1 MTEEGPNPTS
11 PSWAVPGAR
20 VVCVDD
26 SWNKIGPSR
35 VPMLHEVLTIKDV
48 LTRAD
53 YAAVGVDCVPACTLS
68 FTELG
73 HDWTF
78 NANCFR
84 PTTPTRTEAEDVR
97 MIKDLTTPMTPI
109 ERLDRLKEMLDA

>member
-1 MTEEGPNPTS
+1 MTDHPTI

-26 SWNKIGPSR
+26 SWNRIGPDR
-35 VPMLHEVLTIKDV
+35 VPMLHEVLTIKEV

-53 YAAVGVDCVPACTLS
+53 YAAVGVNCVPACTLA
-68 FTELG
+68 FVELG

-78 NANCFR
+78 NSNCFR
-84 PTTPTRTEAEDVR
+84 PTVPIRTEAEDTAMFKR
-97 MIKDLTTPMTPI
+97 IAYGTTI
-109 ERLDRLKEMLDA
+109 VERLDLLKEKLDA